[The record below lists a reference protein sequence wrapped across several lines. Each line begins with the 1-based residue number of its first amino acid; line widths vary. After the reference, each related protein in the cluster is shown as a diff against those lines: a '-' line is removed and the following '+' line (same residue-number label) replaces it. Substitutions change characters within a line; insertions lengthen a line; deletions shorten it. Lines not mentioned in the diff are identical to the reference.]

1 MAAVFSRS
9 SSFLPGFMRQPLAF
23 RFFSTSSSSILN
35 LRVTQLEDSPY
46 VDSRIVDLMYDQ
58 SVTFL
63 ETLEQKARQ
72 ELATLRRQLEDIH
85 LTREVRQALTEQE
98 RKVAFMILTEY
109 HAESAYS
116 FHVKKGKN

>member
-1 MAAVFSRS
+1 M
-9 SSFLPGFMRQPLAF
+9 
-23 RFFSTSSSSILN
+23 
-35 LRVTQLEDSPY
+35 TQLEDSPH

-63 ETLEQKARQ
+63 GTLEQKARQ